1 MDDSN
6 GESYGDGSDNVTI
19 PDPVG
24 SDLWIVQWDAGSDK
38 EFFSHS
44 NSIELRTSN
53 ENSDIELIMHY
64 DSENDSVVP
73 SSTNS
78 SHDEEIPTLYY
89 RGASAKSDVS
99 EDSLDMTGWR
109 NM

>member
-1 MDDSN
+1 
-6 GESYGDGSDNVTI
+6 
-19 PDPVG
+19 
-24 SDLWIVQWDAGSDK
+24 
-38 EFFSHS
+38 
-44 NSIELRTSN
+44 
-53 ENSDIELIMHY
+53 MHY